1 VVSSYVLLAATAFY
15 SLASV
20 PVALHY
26 LDPKRFGL
34 WVVRDTLMGYLGLID
49 AGMTAARRKLP
60 EPSQN

>member
-1 VVSSYVLLAATAFY
+1 MCCWRPPPFIPWL
-15 SLASV
+15 SL

-34 WVVRDTLMGYLGLID
+34 WVVMGTLMGYLGLID
-49 AGMTAARRKLP
+49 AGMTVVRRKLP

>member
-1 VVSSYVLLAATAFY
+1 M
-15 SLASV
+15 
-20 PVALHY
+20 ALHY